1 MDNGSKG
8 THMQGP
14 HWPNLGSLGMVGLN
28 QDPDE
33 AARARW
39 AVGQDTGDMTTMKC
53 NGDSPRCYEESNQ
66 GGTLS
71 RASSR
76 WLHLNNGP

>member
-8 THMQGP
+8 TNMQGP
-14 HWPNLGSLGMVGLN
+14 HWSNLGCLGMVGLN

-39 AVGQDTGDMTTMKC
+39 AVEQDTGDMTTMKC
-53 NGDSPRCYEESNQ
+53 NGYSPRCYEESNQ

-76 WLHLNNGP
+76 